1 MARMARPL
9 TQAAQSS
16 VTAQATHSLRSEETS
31 IPNGM
36 NGITLGAELSRW
48 HTHLQASDRIGSQ
61 RTIDAYLYGVRFL
74 ADSVGSHR
82 PLADVTTEDIEALLG
97 SLKRADKSA
106 GGRAVVFR
114 PIRTFFRWCVARDLL
129 DRSPAERVAAPKAPA
144 TPVEFVT
151 DRRVRGHAEDD
162 GASPRDGPPIPPRY
176 DGEAAGRP
184 VTTCIRQV
192 IGAY

>member
-1 MARMARPL
+1 MGKDRWSGPTRQTICFTGSAGTVPYGPCRVLLLLHPCPAGRGEL
-9 TQAAQSS
+9 T
-16 VTAQATHSLRSEETS
+16 T
-31 IPNGM
+31 NW
-36 NGITLGAELSRW
+36 NGITLGAALSRW

-97 SLKRADKSA
+97 SLKRAGKSA

-129 DRSPAERVAAPKAPA
+129 DRSPAERVGAPKAPA
-144 TPVEFVT
+144 TPVEF
-151 DRRVRGHAEDD
+151 DHRRVTVLPS
-162 GASPRDGPPIPPRY
+162 AS
-176 DGEAAGRP
+176 
-184 VTTCIRQV
+184 T
-192 IGAY
+192 